1 MVVTFPRRKSTA
13 LVLGLLASAM
23 VLVLYFATAD
33 LREQNNK
40 IDFCFDDISPSYITD
55 AEARKKFCGTD

>member
-13 LVLGLLASAM
+13 IVLGLIASAM
-23 VLVLYFATAD
+23 FLVLYFATAN
-33 LREQNNK
+33 LREKNNK

-55 AEARKKFCGTD
+55 EEARKKFCGTD